1 MVGSRHL
8 GRLPLPASVEYATLL
23 LGMKGRTHAVMSL
36 QRVPVSK
43 CGNRSSSQPKED
55 VMAVKKA
62 ATKKA
67 AKKPAKKA
75 RACKPCCKK

>member
-1 MVGSRHL
+1 MI
-8 GRLPLPASVEYATLL
+8 LP
-23 LGMKGRTHAVMSL
+23 GMKGRTHAAMSL
-36 QRVPVSK
+36 QRVSAST

-67 AKKPAKKA
+67 AKKPAKKT
-75 RACKPCCKK
+75 RACKPYGKK